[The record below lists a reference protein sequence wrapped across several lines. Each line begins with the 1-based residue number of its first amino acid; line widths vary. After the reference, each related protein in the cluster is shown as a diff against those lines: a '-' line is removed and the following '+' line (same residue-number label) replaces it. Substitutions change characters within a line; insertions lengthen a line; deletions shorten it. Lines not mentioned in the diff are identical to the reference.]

1 MRLCKFS
8 QFSTTNQ
15 SANGYGVLIE
25 AEIEKQRSIGMKLI
39 INGLMVACLLVTLAG
54 ATVLGNTRKSIISF
68 SADTKVNGALV
79 KKGKYEA
86 TFDDQSGE
94 LSIFKGAKLI
104 AKTSAR
110 LEKRDRKAR
119 DTQVQ
124 TILEGMDQKLVSI
137 TFSGSDE
144 NLVVKE
150 AGMQAGGN

>member
-1 MRLCKFS
+1 
-8 QFSTTNQ
+8 
-15 SANGYGVLIE
+15 
-25 AEIEKQRSIGMKLI
+25 
-39 INGLMVACLLVTLAG
+39 
-54 ATVLGNTRKSIISF
+54 
-68 SADTKVNGALV
+68 
-79 KKGKYEA
+79 
-86 TFDDQSGE
+86 